1 MGQWEEKIQDIG
13 GERRK
18 RGRVTEREKQYYL
31 VRWLHA
37 LWGAT
42 LLQTVLIKDATPL
55 SVFTQLFVRTRLD
68 FSLST
73 VWAPGGC
80 LSRGSSLTCCAKRA
94 HNTHLFNDSMNEW
107 MNSNLDPTTRFYG
120 TKRLCHELQHC
131 LLGEKW
137 PFVQLFIFSVF
148 SFCIFFSFRPNK
160 IKHGSSDFQPN
171 PFKKYCSLM

>member
-1 MGQWEEKIQDIG
+1 M
-13 GERRK
+13 RRK
-18 RGRVTEREKQYYL
+18 NTGHWRREKETWKSY
-31 VRWLHA
+31 WE
-37 LWGAT
+37 GK
-42 LLQTVLIKDATPL
+42 TVLLGKMAACPL
-55 SVFTQLFVRTRLD
+55 RCNFVADCSDQRCNASKCIHTALCTYRLD

-80 LSRGSSLTCCAKRA
+80 LSRASSLTCYAKRA
-94 HNTHLFNDSMNEW
+94 HNTYLFNDSMNEW

-148 SFCIFFSFRPNK
+148 SFCIFFSFCPNK
-160 IKHGSSDFQPN
+160 IKHGSSHFQPN